1 MCESGRCF
9 QVGESAVQEINMTV
23 GERVG
28 AVGGYWVGRCGSH
41 WGGDEFSDPRKRE
54 HLVCEELRELS

>member
-9 QVGESAVQEINMTV
+9 QVGESAVQEINRTV

-41 WGGDEFSDPRKRE
+41 WGGDEFS
-54 HLVCEELRELS
+54 EEKGAFGM